1 MGMFDGF
8 PFVSKE
14 ERERRRK
21 DFEKRVAPFG
31 VEDQREKLKETL
43 SGLFPGADQTD
54 IMFKYYNA
62 KDAYTI
68 KETKEEG
75 FVAAQ
80 MKLRRTQKMDGRTET
95 ILLRLIELDTELT
108 SLDEFPTA
116 EQVLEGLF
124 GEQ

>member
-43 SGLFPGADQTD
+43 SGLFPGADLTD

-62 KDAYTI
+62 KDAFTI

-75 FVAAQ
+75 LMAAQ

-95 ILLRLIELDTELT
+95 ILIRLIELDTELT
-108 SLDEFPTA
+108 SLDDFPTA
-116 EQVLEGLF
+116 EEVLEGLF

>member
-43 SGLFPGADQTD
+43 SGLFPGEDLTD

-62 KDAYTI
+62 KDAFTI
-68 KETKEEG
+68 KETKDEG
-75 FVAAQ
+75 LVAAQ

-108 SLDEFPTA
+108 SLDDFPTA
-116 EQVLEGLF
+116 EEVLEGLF

>member
-31 VEDQREKLKETL
+31 VEEQREKLKETL
-43 SGLFPGADQTD
+43 AGLFPGADQTD

-62 KDAYTI
+62 KDAFTI

-75 FVAAQ
+75 LMAAQ